1 MSSDKEKE
9 SNMNANT
16 NINTLT
22 VDTLGGL
29 LAQIAELTKQADVIK
44 DFLKNQATAPNGS
57 KVFEGALFKS
67 TVIESNRSVV
77 DYKALLASLN
87 VAADVVAQFTKTT
100 AVFSV
105 KTTSK

>member
-1 MSSDKEKE
+1 
-9 SNMNANT
+9 MNAIT
-16 NINTLT
+16 NINALT

-29 LAQIAELTKQADVIK
+29 LAQIAELTKQADMIK
-44 DFLKNQATAPNGS
+44 DALKDQATAPNGS

-87 VAADVVAQFTKTT
+87 VADDVIAQFTKTT
-100 AVFSV
+100 AVFAV

>member
-1 MSSDKEKE
+1 
-9 SNMNANT
+9 MNQLT
-16 NINTLT
+16 NISALS

-29 LAQIAELTKQADVIK
+29 LAQIADLTKQADMIK
-44 DFLKNQATAPNGS
+44 DSLKDQATAPNGS

-67 TVIESNRSVV
+67 TVIESNRAVV

-87 VAADVVAQFTKTT
+87 VEANVIAQFTKTT